1 MISVRAKGDISNS
14 NNNLMLGDCIGE
26 RLTLEF
32 ALRYWSCKLVIIPS
46 FDCKIPWKKCRHIY
60 SAFGST
66 LVLLQVG
73 DCKGRLYLDKTIHSN
88 SAVQHA

>member
-32 ALRYWSCKLVIIPS
+32 ALRYWSCKLVISRVLTAKYLGKSVATFI
-46 FDCKIPWKKCRHIY
+46 
-60 SAFGST
+60 AL
-66 LVLLQVG
+66 LVV
-73 DCKGRLYLDKTIHSN
+73 R
-88 SAVQHA
+88 